1 MAVLKPRKEERE
13 AERQEE
19 NKDKVVQ
26 GVLMQGPGKF
36 HMSSSKCI
44 SGQARLLRPE
54 NVQSPCACA
63 CKNSKNKGWALQL
76 FNSPP
81 YFAELP
87 HAEIANDV

>member
-13 AERQEE
+13 AQRQEE

-26 GVLMQGPGKF
+26 GVLIQDPDEF

-54 NVQSPCACA
+54 NAQQSPCACA
-63 CKNSKNKGWALQL
+63 CKCWEQQEQRVGSSAL
-76 FNSPP
+76 
-81 YFAELP
+81 
-87 HAEIANDV
+87 

>member
-54 NVQSPCACA
+54 NV
-63 CKNSKNKGWALQL
+63 
-76 FNSPP
+76 
-81 YFAELP
+81 
-87 HAEIANDV
+87 